1 MSDEKNELDT
11 NDEPGD
17 QGANAAVG
25 YAGEPS
31 GSADTRDLAAAEQE
45 GPSPEELD
53 AKEEA
58 FTGPRKPMG
67 PAEEDDVPETTPQE
81 PEES

>member
-1 MSDEKNELDT
+1 MSDATNQPGS

-17 QGANAAVG
+17 QGTNASVG
-25 YAGEPS
+25 NVGEPS
-31 GSADTRDLAAAEQE
+31 GSADTRDVSAAEQE
-45 GPSPEELD
+45 GPSPEQLD
-53 AKEEA
+53 AQEEA

-67 PAEEDDVPETTPQE
+67 PTGEDDVPETTLQD